1 MTNTLPPEIFPHVE
15 IIDNV
20 AVTTSLEI
28 ARHFNRSHHE
38 IVANIESLNIFALL
52 IKSNFHKIPNCET
65 TTYYVTKDGLF
76 LLLLFGFSCRDQ
88 PYELQTYILAF
99 DYVEEPKVDLPNV
112 SVESSESLM
121 EESAPLPIEYPQV
134 QIVNGVAMTTS
145 LDVAQYFDKRH
156 DHILRDIR
164 SLEVSDSFRVPN
176 FGESSYLN
184 QQGKQQPMYHLTKD
198 GFIFLVMGFTGEKA
212 AQIKEAYIA
221 AFNRMEAELT
231 RHTRKDLTILLV
243 ATQAETEQLETQ
255 YKGLQEKCQ
264 RMCERITRE
273 TIEMVSRVYRLC
285 HEGFSEQEIVDITHY
300 QKDIIKL
307 ALSLKAF

>member
-1 MTNTLPPEIFPHVE
+1 MTSSPSPEIFPHIE
-15 IIDNV
+15 IINDV

-28 ARHFNRSHHE
+28 ARHFNRSHYE
-38 IVANIESLNIFALL
+38 IVADIESLNIFALL
-52 IKSNFHKIPNCET
+52 SKSNFHKIPNRET
-65 TTYYVTKDGLF
+65 TAYHVTKDGLF
-76 LLLLFGFSCRDQ
+76 LLLLFGFSCRGQ

-99 DYVEEPKVDLPNV
+99 DYIEPPQVGLPKT

-121 EESAPLPIEYPQV
+121 EESASLPIEYPQV
-134 QIVNGVAMTTS
+134 RIVNGVAMTTS
-145 LDVAQYFDKRH
+145 LDIAQYFDKRH
-156 DHILRDIR
+156 DHVLRDIR
-164 SLEVSDSFRVPN
+164 SLEVSDSFRLPN

-221 AFNRMEAELT
+221 AFNRMEAKLVQQ
-231 RHTRKDLTILLV
+231 TRKDLTVLLA
-243 ATQAETEQLETQ
+243 ATHAEAALLKTQ
-255 YKGLQEKCQ
+255 CKEVQKKYQ

-273 TIEMVSRVYRLC
+273 TIEMVSKVYKLC

-300 QKDIIKL
+300 QQDIVQL